1 MRDGGGVISSSPA
14 RRDDAALNEQW
25 ARVRARLQAEVGEV
39 EYRTWLKQV
48 ALAGVDGDE
57 VTVILPTRFLR
68 DWVNKEYGELI
79 TAFWQAE
86 NPEIR
91 HVDIRT
97 QPSRGT
103 APNLA
108 EPEPAAPVASA
119 PAAVAPRSE
128 LVAPLDQ
135 RFTFDTFV
143 VGKPNEFA
151 YACARRVAE
160 LPATPG
166 FNPLF
171 LYGGVGLG
179 KTHLMHAIAWELST
193 KRKARNTGVRRLY
206 VGGKIHVP
214 LHRRL
219 RSQSATIE
227 FKNELRSVDVLM
239 IDDLQF
245 LIGKENTQEEFF
257 HTFNALVDA
266 GKQIVISADKSPSDL
281 AIRSRVQAL
290 T

>member
-1 MRDGGGVISSSPA
+1 MSLEIGSMRDGDGVLRLRPA
-14 RRDDAALNEQW
+14 RQDDAGLNEQW

-86 NPEIR
+86 NSAIR
-91 HVDIRT
+91 SVDIRT

-108 EPEPAAPVASA
+108 EPPAAPVAVTPA
-119 PAAVAPRSE
+119 PWPRRWRAFGV
-128 LVAPLDQ
+128 VAPLDQ

-160 LPATPG
+160 SPATP
-166 FNPLF
+166 
-171 LYGGVGLG
+171 
-179 KTHLMHAIAWELST
+179 AST
-193 KRKARNTGVRRLY
+193 RSSFMAASASARR
-206 VGGKIHVP
+206 I
-214 LHRRL
+214 
-219 RSQSATIE
+219 
-227 FKNELRSVDVLM
+227 
-239 IDDLQF
+239 
-245 LIGKENTQEEFF
+245 
-257 HTFNALVDA
+257 
-266 GKQIVISADKSPSDL
+266 
-281 AIRSRVQAL
+281 
-290 T
+290 